1 MKCYRY
7 KKNVYVRGMGLYLFT
22 RFYGCVMELFR
33 QCGIFFTFIPGE
45 KLKNKLKYI
54 CNTFLGEI

>member
-1 MKCYRY
+1 MYMLG
-7 KKNVYVRGMGLYLFT
+7 VSVLYLFT

-45 KLKNKLKYI
+45 KFKNKLKYI
-54 CNTFLGEI
+54 CNTYLGEI